1 MISSVSKKLTNLQFF
16 EASLRTLIK
25 VGIIG
30 LGHMGLLHLRNTRF
44 IEGIQVVAAADKSK
58 KGLIEAK
65 RYGIRNLFKDYN
77 DLLKIADLDA
87 VIVSLPNFL
96 HETSIVHAAEKGLH
110 IFVEK
115 PLARTSLE
123 CEKIKRAVQRNDVKL
138 FVGHNYRYFDHVI
151 KLKTELDKGTIGEVE
166 IANLE
171 HFVNGPFAHPL
182 EPVPVRDWW
191 LDVKLSGGGVL
202 LDQGYHLIDLF
213 RWFFPDPELL
223 YVHLGY
229 RYNLDIEDSAT
240 IVLKS
245 RRKSTIGTISVGWF
259 QKMVFPQ
266 FNFRINL
273 HGTTR
278 FLSTDHFAPKNL
290 YFHAGKEALRNILF
304 KIIGRKI
311 NPLSYTYYYSSYFK
325 ELQHFFESI
334 KGDANPNHLVTVN
347 DGLETVKVIEES
359 YRFAKNNGRRL

>member
-1 MISSVSKKLTNLQFF
+1 
-16 EASLRTLIK
+16 
-25 VGIIG
+25 
-30 LGHMGLLHLRNTRF
+30 MGLLHLRNTRF

-65 RYGIRNLFKDYN
+65 RYGIRNLFEDYN

-87 VIVSLPNFL
+87 VIISLPNFL
-96 HETSIVHAAEKGLH
+96 HETSIMHAAEKGLH

-115 PLARTSLE
+115 PLARNTSE
-123 CEKIKRAVQRNDVKL
+123 CENIRRAVQRNNVRL
-138 FVGHNYRYFDHVI
+138 VVGHNYRYFDHVQ
-151 KLKTELDKGTIGEVE
+151 KLKTELDKGAIGEVE

-182 EPVPVRDWW
+182 EPVPVQEWW
-191 LDVKLSGGGVL
+191 LDVELSGGGVL

-213 RWFFPDPELL
+213 GWFFPDPKLI
-223 YVHLGY
+223 YAHLGY
-229 RYNLDIEDSAT
+229 RYNLGMEDSST
-240 IVLKS
+240 MVLES
-245 RRKSTIGTISVGWF
+245 RRTSTIGTINVGWF

-273 HGTTR
+273 HGTTS

-290 YFHAGKEALRNILF
+290 YFHAGKEALKNILS
-304 KIIGRKI
+304 KMVGRKI

-334 KGDANPNHLVTVN
+334 KSGANPNHLVTVN
-347 DGLETVKVIEES
+347 DAIETIKIIEDA
-359 YRFAKNNGRRL
+359 YVFAKNDLLRT